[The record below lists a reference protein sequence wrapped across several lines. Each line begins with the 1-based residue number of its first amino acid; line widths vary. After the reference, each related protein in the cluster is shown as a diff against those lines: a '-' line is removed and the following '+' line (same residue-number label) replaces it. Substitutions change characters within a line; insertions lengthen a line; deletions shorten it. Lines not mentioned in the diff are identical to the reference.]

1 MNKLDLIE
9 ALSKQ
14 ANLPLRKADEI
25 TNLVFD
31 TMSKALVDGDRIE
44 IRGFGSFMVRDYQ
57 GYTGRNPKSGE
68 NITVLGKRL
77 PFFKTGKELKEK
89 ADGKA
94 E

>member
-1 MNKLDLIE
+1 
-9 ALSKQ
+9 
-14 ANLPLRKADEI
+14 
-25 TNLVFD
+25 
-31 TMSKALVDGDRIE
+31 MSKALVDGDRID

-77 PFFKTGKELKEK
+77 PFFKTGKKLKEK